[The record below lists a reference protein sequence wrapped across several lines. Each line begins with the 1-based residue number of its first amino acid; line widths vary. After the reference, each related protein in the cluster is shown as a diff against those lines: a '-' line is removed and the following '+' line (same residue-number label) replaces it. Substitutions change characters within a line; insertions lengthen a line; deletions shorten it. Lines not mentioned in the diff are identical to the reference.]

1 MYGNLSIRTLEWI
14 CVNSRKNM
22 DLNTWFHLL
31 YFTNNSTTLKSFE
44 ILDAIWSLFFFPG
57 CVYEYPIHII
67 ISCISAHERG
77 QPTASYNC
85 TDWVWGTTGWN
96 PRHQGNYCSFQRNW
110 RNIPPSNKRNTK
122 RFQHVTR
129 LDLETQARI
138 STEYAQKP
146 PPKHWCQLPN
156 GRVHHNVMK
165 AEPTLLHK
173 VRATFARKEAFKCAA
188 VYIQQPKDRY

>member
-1 MYGNLSIRTLEWI
+1 MP
-14 CVNSRKNM
+14 
-22 DLNTWFHLL
+22 
-31 YFTNNSTTLKSFE
+31 FE
-44 ILDAIWSLFFFPG
+44 VFFFFPG

-85 TDWVWGTTGWN
+85 TDWVWGMTGWN

-156 GRVHHNVMK
+156 GRVHHNVITKCVQPSLGRKPSSVLLYISSSQKIDISVHACETRQFGAQISKFPDLSLHHIPLMH
-165 AEPTLLHK
+165 ERRVGLLLH
-173 VRATFARKEAFKCAA
+173 RTPIAYLSNLT
-188 VYIQQPKDRY
+188 